1 MPKEG
6 FSPIE
11 GQAFPYGNPA
21 RKDWGIRDERNRKIS
36 RSHLKRGLR
45 DAILDGSFYS
55 VMTSLTNGVF
65 LTGFALALGASH
77 FEIGVI
83 ASLPLLAPMLQL
95 PASPLLARR
104 RLKRICLWTSFL
116 GRSAWVAIALLP
128 LIAMSSP
135 SHSIVWALIIGM
147 AVYHISASIAGVS
160 WISWMADLVPEKIR
174 GRYFGNRNV
183 AIGAVGMIA
192 TLGGGL
198 LVKRYGV
205 WFEPAVMIGF
215 TFLFLF
221 ALLFGYVSII
231 FLRKIPFDP
240 GFQETTHR
248 SLSESLSTVLMDK
261 GFLLVIL
268 FSSCWGFGVNLA
280 SPFFT
285 VYMFQDLHLGYET
298 VALYTVL
305 NLATNLLGMWF
316 WGRAS
321 DRYGNKPVMQ
331 SMGLLAAMLPFL
343 WVFVTAATV
352 PYLAPFNH
360 LLAGFCWAGINL
372 TSVNLLLKL
381 ARKEDQAVYLS
392 VHAFACSL
400 FIALGPLAGGIL
412 SGHFSGLHLT
422 LGGLHIYHLH
432 FVFVVSTL
440 LRYGSLILLQ
450 WVHEPKEVP
459 AFAMIKALSNV
470 RRLSTMMG
478 LQPLVHPSL
487 IRSVKRRSP

>member
-1 MPKEG
+1 MPKEV
-6 FSPIE
+6 SCPIK
-11 GQAFPYGNPA
+11 GQAFPHGNSA
-21 RKDWGIRDERNRKIS
+21 LEDWGIQNRRNRKIS
-36 RSHLKRGLR
+36 RSNLKRGLR
-45 DAILDGSFYS
+45 DATLDGSFYS

-65 LTGFALALGASH
+65 LAGFALALGASH

-95 PASPLLARR
+95 PTSAFLARR

-116 GRSAWVAIALLP
+116 GRSAWVPIALLP

-135 SHSIVWALIIGM
+135 SHSIVWTLILGIS
-147 AVYHISASIAGVS
+147 VYHISASIAGIS

-183 AIGAVGMIA
+183 AIGVFGMIA

-198 LVKRYGV
+198 LVKRFGV
-205 WFEPAVMIGF
+205 WFKPEVMIGF
-215 TFLFLF
+215 TFLFLV
-221 ALLFGYVSII
+221 ALVFGYMSIV
-231 FLRKIPFDP
+231 FLRKIPFDH
-240 GFQETTHR
+240 GFQERIHR
-248 SLSESLSTVLMDK
+248 SFAQSLSTVLMDK
-261 GFLLVIL
+261 RFLILIL

-298 VALYTVL
+298 LALYTVL

-343 WVFVTAATV
+343 WVFVTPVTV

-360 LLAGFCWAGINL
+360 LLGGFCWAGINL

-412 SGHFSGLHLT
+412 SGYFSGLYLT

-432 FVFVVSTL
+432 FVFIVSTL

-459 AFAMIKALSNV
+459 AFAMIRALSNIKRV
-470 RRLSTMMG
+470 STMMG

-487 IRSVKRRSP
+487 IRLVKRRSP

>member
-1 MPKEG
+1 MPKEV
-6 FSPIE
+6 FCPMKVQDLFQE
-11 GQAFPYGNPA
+11 NPG
-21 RKDWGIRDERNRKIS
+21 RKDLEKRKKGDYKIL
-36 RSHLKRGLR
+36 RPMLKRGLR

-65 LTGFALALGASH
+65 LTGFALALGSSH

-83 ASLPLLAPMLQL
+83 ASLPLLAPMIQL

-104 RLKRICLWTSFL
+104 RLKRICLWTSFF
-116 GRSAWVAIALLP
+116 GRSVWVPIALLP

-135 SHSIVWALIIGM
+135 SHSLVWALMFGM

-160 WISWMADLVPEKIR
+160 WISWMADLVPEKVR

-198 LVKRYGV
+198 LVKRYDV
-205 WFEPAVMIGF
+205 WFKPEVMVGF
-215 TFLFLF
+215 TFLFLV
-221 ALLFGYVSII
+221 ALVFGYMSII
-231 FLRKIPFDP
+231 FLRKIPFDL

-248 SLSESLSTVLMDK
+248 SLSQSLSTVLMDK
-261 GFLLVIL
+261 RFLIVIL

-285 VYMFQDLHLGYET
+285 VYMLQDLHLGYET

-343 WVFVTAATV
+343 WVFVTPVTV

-400 FIALGPLAGGIL
+400 FIALGPLTGGML
-412 SGHFSGLHLT
+412 SGHFSHLYLT

-432 FVFVVSTL
+432 FVFIVSTL

-459 AFAMIKALSNV
+459 ASAMIKALSNIK
-470 RRLSTMMG
+470 RLSTMMG